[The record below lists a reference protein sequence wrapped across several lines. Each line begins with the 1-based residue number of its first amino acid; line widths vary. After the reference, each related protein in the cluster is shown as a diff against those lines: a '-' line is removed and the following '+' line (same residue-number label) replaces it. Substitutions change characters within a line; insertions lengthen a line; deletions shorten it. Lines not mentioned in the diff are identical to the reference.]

1 MASFMDNLKEKV
13 KSNPKTIVLAEGYD
27 ERHVK
32 AAVILKKDQLVKGVV
47 LVGDTAKIEA
57 LAKENAL
64 ELDGNFA
71 KIFDPNK
78 DARTEGY
85 IDMLFKAREKKGMT
99 KDQAKDLI
107 INNSVYTG
115 AAMLAANDA
124 DGMVGGAVYA
134 TGEMLRAAL
143 FLIGLKKGIK
153 TLSSTFFVESPD
165 KSLFSNGIAC
175 FADCAVIP
183 DPTAEQ
189 LADIAEST
197 AESYKIMTGIE
208 PKVALLS
215 FSTKG
220 SAKHESVDKVIEAK
234 KILDSRNVNFDYD
247 GEMQFDAAIVEKV
260 GAQKAPG
267 SPIKGNAN
275 VLIFPELNAGN
286 IGYKIAQRVGKCT
299 AIGPMLQGIAK
310 PANDL
315 SRGCSAQD
323 IADLAVLTSLQAS

>member
-13 KSNPKTIVLAEGYD
+13 KTNPKTIVLAEGYD

-32 AAVILKKDQLVKGVV
+32 AAVILKRDQLAKGVI

-57 LAKENAL
+57 LAKENSL

-78 DARTEGY
+78 DSKTEGY
-85 IDMLFKAREKKGMT
+85 IEMLFKAREKKGMT
-99 KDQAKDLI
+99 KDQAKNLI

-115 AAMLAANDA
+115 AAMLASNDA

-165 KSLFSNGIAC
+165 KNLFSNGIAC

-189 LADIAEST
+189 LADIAAST
-197 AESYKIMTGIE
+197 AESYRTMTGIE

-220 SAKHESVDKVIEAK
+220 SAEHETVEKVREAK
-234 KILDSRNVNFDYD
+234 KILDSRNVNFAYD
-247 GEMQFDAAIVEKV
+247 GEMQFDAAMVEKV
-260 GAQKAPG
+260 ALQKAPG
-267 SPIKGNAN
+267 SPIKGDAN
-275 VLIFPELNAGN
+275 VFVFPELNAGN

-323 IADLAVLTSLQAS
+323 IADLAVLTSLQAE

>member
-1 MASFMDNLKEKV
+1 MASFMDSLREKV
-13 KSNPKTIVLAEGYD
+13 KANPKTIVLAEGYD

-32 AAVILKKDQLVKGVV
+32 AAVILKKEGLAKDVILI
-47 LVGDTAKIEA
+47 GDRAKVEA
-57 LAKENAL
+57 LARENSL
-64 ELDGNFA
+64 TLGDSFA
-71 KIFDPNK
+71 RVFDPK
-78 DARTEGY
+78 VESKTENY
-85 IDMLFKAREKKGMT
+85 IELLFKAREKKGMT
-99 KDQAKDLI
+99 REQARELI
-107 INNSVYTG
+107 VYNSVYTG
-115 AAMLAANDA
+115 AAILADGAA

-143 FLIGLKKGIK
+143 FLIGLKPGIK

-165 KSLFSNGIAC
+165 KALFDDGMAC

-183 DPTAEQ
+183 DPTSEQ

-197 AESYKIMTGIE
+197 ADSFRKMTGKD
-208 PKVALLS
+208 PRVAFLS

-220 SAKHESVDKVIEAK
+220 SASHESVDKVIEAK
-234 KILDSRNVNFDYD
+234 KILDSRNVNFVYD
-247 GEMQFDAAIVEKV
+247 GELQFDAAIVPKV
-260 GAQKAPG
+260 GEQKAPN
-267 SPIKGNAN
+267 SKVKGNAN
-275 VLIFPELNAGN
+275 ILIFPNLNAGN

-323 IADLAVLTSLQAS
+323 IADLVVLTSLQ

>member
-1 MASFMDNLKEKV
+1 MASFMDNLREKS
-13 KSNPKTIVLAEGYD
+13 KSNPKTIILAEGYD

-32 AAVILKKDQLVKGVV
+32 AAVILKKDQLVKGVI
-47 LVGDTAKIEA
+47 LVGDTSKIEA
-57 LAKENAL
+57 LAKENSL

-71 KIFDPNK
+71 KIFDPAKNSK
-78 DARTEGY
+78 TEDY
-85 IDMLFKAREKKGMT
+85 IEMLFKAREKKGMT

-107 INNSVYTG
+107 TNNSVYTG

-153 TLSSTFFVESPD
+153 TLSSTFFIESPD
-165 KSLFSNGIAC
+165 KFLFTNGIAC
-175 FADCAVIP
+175 FADSAVIP
-183 DPTAEQ
+183 DPTPEQ

-197 AESYKIMTGIE
+197 AESYKNMTGFE

-220 SAKHESVDKVIEAK
+220 SAKHGLVDKVIEAK
-234 KILDSRNVNFDYD
+234 KILDLRNVSFVYD
-247 GEMQFDAAIVEKV
+247 GEMQLDAAIMEKV
-260 GAQKAPG
+260 ALQKAPG
-267 SPIKGNAN
+267 SPIKGDAN
-275 VLIFPELNAGN
+275 VLIFPDLNTGN

-323 IADLAVLTSLQAS
+323 IADLAVLTSLQA